1 MSARMRGKNL
11 MKKYREGTFS
21 FEFENNSYELDYH
34 GSWLLDGPEGY
45 QQWLE
50 ESLVWNCYDSNNRE
64 VNTQKVLIE
73 AEKQLQLEVS
83 IAIV

>member
-1 MSARMRGKNL
+1 
-11 MKKYREGTFS
+11 MKKYKEGTLS
-21 FEFENNSYELDYH
+21 FEYGNEYYELDYH

-64 VNTQKVLIE
+64 VDFKNVLIE
-73 AEKQLQLEVS
+73 AEKQLQLEVT
-83 IAIV
+83 IAVI